1 MGPFLTAGCNMID
14 WDRLRDLR
22 GEIGDDAFEEVV
34 AMFLEETDA
43 VVGRLSADGG
53 AKALESDLHFLKG
66 SSLNLGFADLA
77 QLCQDGERTAAMGG
91 TDVDLDRVRDIY
103 QASKS
108 ALAQAAATHAA

>member
-1 MGPFLTAGCNMID
+1 MID

-22 GEIGDDAFEEVV
+22 GEIGDDGFDEVV
-34 AMFLEETDA
+34 AMFLEETDE

-66 SSLNLGFADLA
+66 SALNLGFSDLA
-77 QLCQDGERTAAMGG
+77 ALCQDGERTAALGG
-91 TDVDLDRVRDIY
+91 TEIDLDRVRAAY

-108 ALAQAAATHAA
+108 ALAQEGSSRAA